1 MNIEDLDIY
10 LVGGAVRDSL
20 LAAQAGGNKP
30 VTSDRDWV
38 VVGATSQTLLD
49 LDFRPVGKDF
59 PVFLHPHSKE
69 EYALARTERKQG
81 IGHRGFTVDANPKV
95 TLTEDLSRR
104 DLTIN
109 AIAQAVDGRLIDP
122 YNGQGDIENRLLRH
136 VSAAFVEDPLRV
148 FRVARF
154 AAQLPGFQ
162 VAPETQTLL
171 RKMCGAG
178 DLDALSAERVWQEFF
193 KALASPAP
201 ERFFQVLEACGGLD
215 HWLPECAGMEL
226 GPFAPTLGE
235 PAQRLAMLPLSQQS
249 ILAIT
254 ERLRAPKKFAQ
265 LALDRFAY
273 LAMLE
278 RWPEVN
284 APQVLELLI
293 QLKALH
299 APERLQL
306 LLSLLQ
312 TNAQR
317 LPLERELLRLAE
329 EVKQLALPEQQAK
342 ALQGAAYGQ
351 ALEELR
357 LAHLAQRLQKPQS

>member
-1 MNIEDLDIY
+1 
-10 LVGGAVRDSL
+10 
-20 LAAQAGGNKP
+20 
-30 VTSDRDWV
+30 
-38 VVGATSQTLLD
+38 
-49 LDFRPVGKDF
+49 
-59 PVFLHPHSKE
+59 
-69 EYALARTERKQG
+69 
-81 IGHRGFTVDANPKV
+81 
-95 TLTEDLSRR
+95 
-104 DLTIN
+104 
-109 AIAQAVDGRLIDP
+109 
-122 YNGQGDIENRLLRH
+122 
-136 VSAAFVEDPLRV
+136 
-148 FRVARF
+148 
-154 AAQLPGFQ
+154 
-162 VAPETQTLL
+162 
-171 RKMCGAG
+171 
-178 DLDALSAERVWQEFF
+178 
-193 KALASPAP
+193 
-201 ERFFQVLEACGGLD
+201 
-215 HWLPECAGMEL
+215 MEL

-265 LALDRFAY
+265 LALDRFTH

-317 LPLERELLRLAE
+317 LPLESELLRLAE
-329 EVKQLALPEQQAK
+329 EVKLLALPEQQAK